1 MYVYDTITLLSG
13 SLYSTNTSTNI
24 IIINIHSVE
33 FYFQWQLSQY
43 SDSIEAGPHVV
54 CFLAEA
60 RDILSISRT
69 SDQSWGPS
77 GLLFSGCC
85 GSFPSVEAA
94 DAWGWSLSCVFC
106 WGYTSVQL
114 WFPCMSSLC
123 TQGQFCLL
131 LLFWSNDFNI
141 YLHIILS
148 RRKWGWYV
156 VMEQCSYSA
165 VLRCFKTQNGV
176 IWWSVSNR
184 NDWKLLCMWLFLL
197 CNAHLLTIYV
207 AFSCALAFQSL
218 FGLIEIS
225 SLCFLKFRECDVL

>member
-1 MYVYDTITLLSG
+1 MEWCFMCGVTSFTNVWNHNQRCNDIYTCSSPEVCFLSNCG
-13 SLYSTNTSTNI
+13 EWSIRRHWCLIDFSYHAGNRVAKQQPGTYWRHHQVLTST
-24 IIINIHSVE
+24 V
-33 FYFQWQLSQY
+33 WQLSQY

-123 TQGQFCLL
+123 TQGQYCLSL
-131 LLFWSNDFNI
+131 WFWSNDFTI
-141 YLHIILS
+141 YVDIILF
-148 RRKWGWYV
+148 RRKWGRY
-156 VMEQCSYSA
+156 
-165 VLRCFKTQNGV
+165 GV
-176 IWWSVSNR
+176 N
-184 NDWKLLCMWLFLL
+184 
-197 CNAHLLTIYV
+197 
-207 AFSCALAFQSL
+207 
-218 FGLIEIS
+218 
-225 SLCFLKFRECDVL
+225 